1 MENHFGKGLM
11 AGLQASYADTAAH
24 AANFCADYKRGFV
37 LGYSHRMFEKTGDR
51 QLSAWEA
58 GILTRRYGLDRDMVM
73 DFFKEGGSGM
83 AMRYFLA
90 GYRLESKQPEAVA
103 SGGSERYAWRL
114 SSVWVSKSRASWRSC
129 SCSLSGPLVRLTM
142 RPRLTAGRLP
152 TSCAQRSTFL

>member
-73 DFFKEGGSGM
+73 DFFRRRWF
-83 AMRYFLA
+83 RYGDALF
-90 GYRLESKQPEAVA
+90 
-103 SGGSERYAWRL
+103 SGGL
-114 SSVWVSKSRASWRSC
+114 SAGKLNRTASQAEPSC
-129 SCSLSGPLVRLTM
+129 SGNPFPSTGKGEDLTPGAYLPFGCQS
-142 RPRLTAGRLP
+142 RGRHG
-152 TSCAQRSTFL
+152 AHAAAH